1 MIRAIS
7 SFWAR
12 HQRKISPYLFVAPFF
27 VLFAVFLVYPV
38 IYSFILSFYDARG
51 LGARTFTGLENY
63 RELLIDPRFR
73 KAVVN
78 TTYYAAGS
86 VFFLSPLALLLALA
100 LNTAWLKLKG
110 LFRVAFFIPVI
121 TSEVVVAVMFTL
133 VFEQDYGLLNA
144 LLRSIGLD
152 PIPWLR
158 SPAWAMPSIILL
170 GVWIWA
176 GLNALYF
183 LAGLQN
189 IDQEYYEAAAIDG
202 ANSLQLFRYI
212 TVPLLK
218 PVILFVVIQAIV
230 GSYQLFTQPWILT
243 SGGPQDATLT
253 VTMYLYLQAF
263 RFFNL
268 GYASA
273 IGYALVVI
281 ILTLSLIQLIGFG
294 TFRREDA

>member
-7 SFWAR
+7 TAWSR
-12 HQRKISPYLFVAPFF
+12 HQRKLAPYLFVAPFF
-27 VLFAVFLVYPV
+27 VLFAIFLAYPV
-38 IYSFILSFYDARG
+38 VYSFVLSFYDARG
-51 LGARTFTGLENY
+51 LGARTFIGLENY
-63 RELLIDPRFR
+63 KELFIDPRFR
-73 KAVVN
+73 QAVFN

-86 VFFLSPLALLLALA
+86 VFILSPLALLLALA
-100 LNTAWLKLKG
+100 LNTKWLKLKG
-110 LFRVAFFIPVI
+110 LFRIAFFVPVI
-121 TSEVVVAVMFTL
+121 TSEVVIAVMFTL
-133 VFEQDYGLLNA
+133 VFDQDYGLLNA
-144 LLRSIGLD
+144 MFRSVGLS

-170 GVWIWA
+170 GIWIWL

-202 ANSLQLFRYI
+202 ANRYQLFRYI

-230 GSYQLFTQPWILT
+230 GSYQLFTQPWVLT
-243 SGGPQDATLT
+243 GGGPQDATLT

-263 RFFNL
+263 RFFNM

-281 ILTLSLIQLIGFG
+281 ILTLSLIQLVGFG
-294 TFRREDA
+294 AFRREDA

>member
-1 MIRAIS
+1 MIRAFGT
-7 SFWAR
+7 FWSR
-12 HQRKISPYLFVAPFF
+12 NQRKISPYLFVAPFF
-27 VLFAVFLVYPV
+27 VLFAIFLAYPV
-38 IYSFILSFYDARG
+38 IYSFVLSFYQARG
-51 LGARTFTGLENY
+51 LGARTFIGLENY
-63 RELLIDPRFR
+63 RELFVDPRFR
-73 KAVVN
+73 KAVFN

-86 VFFLSPLALLLALA
+86 VFVLSPLALLLALA
-100 LNTAWLKLKG
+100 LNTKWLKLKG
-110 LFRVAFFIPVI
+110 LFRVAFFVPVI
-121 TSEVVVAVMFTL
+121 TSEVVIAVMFTL
-133 VFEQDYGLLNA
+133 VFDQDYGLLNA
-144 LLRSIGLD
+144 GLRTLGLSAV
-152 PIPWLR
+152 PWLR

-170 GVWIWA
+170 GIWIWL

-202 ANSLQLFRYI
+202 ANRFQLFRYI
-212 TVPLLK
+212 TLPLLK

-230 GSYQLFTQPWILT
+230 GSYQLFTQPWVLT
-243 SGGPQDATLT
+243 QGGPQDATLT

-281 ILTLSLIQLIGFG
+281 ILTLSFIQLVGFG
-294 TFRREDA
+294 TFRREDV

>member
-7 SFWAR
+7 TAWSR
-12 HQRKISPYLFVAPFF
+12 HQRKLAPYLFVAPFF
-27 VLFAVFLVYPV
+27 VLFAIFLAYPV
-38 IYSFILSFYDARG
+38 VYSFVLSFYDARG
-51 LGARTFTGLENY
+51 LGARTFIGLENY
-63 RELLIDPRFR
+63 KELFIDPRFR
-73 KAVVN
+73 QAVFN

-86 VFFLSPLALLLALA
+86 VFILSPLALLLALA
-100 LNTAWLKLKG
+100 LNTKWLKLKG
-110 LFRVAFFIPVI
+110 LFRIAFFVPVI
-121 TSEVVVAVMFTL
+121 TSEVVIAVMFTL
-133 VFEQDYGLLNA
+133 VFDQDYGLLNA
-144 LLRSIGLD
+144 MFRSVGLS

-170 GVWIWA
+170 GIWIWL

-189 IDQEYYEAAAIDG
+189 IDQEYYEAASIDG
-202 ANSLQLFRYI
+202 ANRYQLFRYI

-230 GSYQLFTQPWILT
+230 GSYQLFTQPWVLT
-243 SGGPQDATLT
+243 GGGPQDATLT

-263 RFFNL
+263 RFFNM

-281 ILTLSLIQLIGFG
+281 ILTLSLIQLVGFG
-294 TFRREDA
+294 AFRREDA

>member
-7 SFWAR
+7 TAWSR
-12 HQRKISPYLFVAPFF
+12 HQRKLAPYLFVAPFF
-27 VLFAVFLVYPV
+27 VLFAIFLAYPV
-38 IYSFILSFYDARG
+38 VYSFVLSFYDARG
-51 LGARTFTGLENY
+51 LGARTFIGLENY
-63 RELLIDPRFR
+63 KELFIDPRFR
-73 KAVVN
+73 KAVFN

-86 VFFLSPLALLLALA
+86 VFILSPLALLLALA
-100 LNTAWLKLKG
+100 LNTKWLKLKG
-110 LFRVAFFIPVI
+110 LFRIAFFVPVI
-121 TSEVVVAVMFTL
+121 TSEVVIAVMFTL
-133 VFEQDYGLLNA
+133 VFDQDYGLLNA
-144 LLRSIGLD
+144 MFRSVGLS

-170 GVWIWA
+170 GIWIWL

-189 IDQEYYEAAAIDG
+189 IDQEYYEAASIDG
-202 ANSLQLFRYI
+202 ANRYQLFRYI

-230 GSYQLFTQPWILT
+230 GSYQLFTQPWVLT
-243 SGGPQDATLT
+243 GGGPQDATLT

-263 RFFNL
+263 RFFNM

-281 ILTLSLIQLIGFG
+281 ILTLSLIQLVGFG
-294 TFRREDA
+294 AFRREDA